1 MAKFNSKSICQAVLA
16 RIVAWGALA
25 VCATASP
32 LLAQD
37 MIGGKFT
44 LNETARFGNAVLA
57 AGQYKFS
64 IEPVGITQ
72 SISSIQQGSGHLV
85 LVVMRPEKTGRAASV
100 FAMATPS
107 SHARE
112 TSELILEP
120 EKAGMLVQSIY
131 LEKEGL
137 VVDFNWSQK
146 DKGQLVAQQ
155 PAPLQTAAVSR
166 SVAN

>member
-1 MAKFNSKSICQAVLA
+1 MAKFNSKSIYQAVLR
-16 RIVAWGALA
+16 RILAWGALA

-44 LNETARFGNAVLA
+44 LNENARFGNAVLA
-57 AGQYKFS
+57 AGQYRFS
-64 IEPVGITQ
+64 IESVGITQ

-85 LVVMRPEKTGRAASV
+85 LVGMKPEKSGRVASV
-100 FAMATPS
+100 FAMAMPS
-107 SHARE
+107 SRARE
-112 TSELILEP
+112 ASELILEP
-120 EKAGMLVQSIY
+120 EKAGMLAQTMY

-155 PAPLQTAAVSR
+155 PVPLQTAAVSR
-166 SVAN
+166 SIAN